1 MAEKGWG
8 EKEIFIKERGE
19 GGVSKYYISYKIDPW
34 NKCRCNGALPKHFL
48 CNCLNEYW

>member
-8 EKEIFIKERGE
+8 EEEIFIKERGE
-19 GGVSKYYISYKIDPW
+19 GGVSKDYISYKIDPW
-34 NKCRCNGALPKHFL
+34 KKCCCNGALAKHFL